1 MLTIYA
7 IGEHINDITTF
18 CQIFF
23 LPYLMD
29 INFLLQNTVFWKFL
43 FWIFPSN
50 TCDNFEKKNNVNN
63 EPVHVDFSSVQS
75 LSHVQ
80 LFETPW
86 TTAHQLPCPS
96 STPGA
101 CSDSCPSSQWCHP
114 NISSSIVPFS
124 SCLQSFP
131 ASGSFLM
138 SHFFTSGGQS
148 IGVSA
153 STSVL
158 PMNTQHW
165 FPLGLTGLILQSK
178 SSQECFLTP

>member
-1 MLTIYA
+1 MKFILRNQLNSKSIRSYFKKLRHTFLMLTIYA

-23 LPYLMD
+23 LPYLVD

-86 TTAHQLPCPS
+86 TTAQQASLS
-96 STPGA
+96 
-101 CSDSCPSSQWCHP
+101 
-114 NISSSIVPFS
+114 ISNSRS
-124 SCLQSFP
+124 LLK
-131 ASGSFLM
+131 LM
-138 SHFFTSGGQS
+138 SIECEAIQPSHPLSSPSPPAFNLS
-148 IGVSA
+148 
-153 STSVL
+153 
-158 PMNTQHW
+158 QHQ
-165 FPLGLTGLILQSK
+165 GLFQ
-178 SSQECFLTP
+178 